1 MATQT
6 PPPTPTPTQT
16 RPAPFTYADYARL
29 PEEVRCEIIDG
40 ELIMAAAPNILHQ
53 RIILNF
59 VRVMEPFI
67 IDNRWG
73 ELFIAPTDVYL
84 SDTNVVQPD
93 LLFVAAARSGIIT
106 EAHIRG
112 APDLVIE
119 IGSPTTVE
127 RDRTVK
133 ADLYARFGVAEYWLC
148 NPTAE
153 TVDVR
158 RLENGRLQLVGHY
171 TRTDWL
177 STPLL
182 PGLQIDLRA
191 VFPC

>member
-1 MATQT
+1 MATQ
-6 PPPTPTPTQT
+6 TQT
-16 RPAPFTYADYARL
+16 RPAQFTYADYARM
-29 PEEVRCEIIDG
+29 PEDVRCEIIDG

-59 VRVMEPFI
+59 VQAMASFI
-67 IDNRWG
+67 TDNRLG

-119 IGSPTTVE
+119 IGSPTTAE

-133 ADLYARFGVAEYWLC
+133 AELYARFGVAEYWLC

-153 TVDVR
+153 TVDAL
-158 RLENGRLQLVGHY
+158 RLENGRLRPAGHY
-171 TRTDWL
+171 TRMDTL

-191 VFPC
+191 VFPR

>member
-6 PPPTPTPTQT
+6 QA
-16 RPAPFTYADYARL
+16 RPSFFTYADYTRM
-29 PEEVRCEIIDG
+29 PEDVRCEIIDG
-40 ELIMAAAPNILHQ
+40 ELIMAAAPSTSHQ
-53 RIILNF
+53 DALLNF
-59 VRVMEPFI
+59 TLILAPFVR
-67 IDNRWG
+67 DHGLGR
-73 ELFIAPTDVYL
+73 LFIAPTDVYL

-119 IGSPTTVE
+119 IGSPTTAE

-133 ADLYARFGVAEYWLC
+133 AELYARFGVAEYWLC

-153 TVDVR
+153 TVDAL
-158 RLENGRLQLVGHY
+158 RLENGRLLPAGHY
-171 TRTDWL
+171 TRMDTL

-191 VFPC
+191 VFPR

>member
-1 MATQT
+1 MATQ
-6 PPPTPTPTQT
+6 TQT
-16 RPAPFTYADYARL
+16 RPAQFTYADYARM
-29 PEEVRCEIIDG
+29 PEDVRCEIIDG

-53 RIILNF
+53 SIALDLAAI
-59 VRVMEPFI
+59 MHPFI
-67 IDNRWG
+67 KGNRLG
-73 ELFIAPTDVYL
+73 RLFIAPTDVYL

-119 IGSPTTVE
+119 IGSPTTAE

-133 ADLYARFGVAEYWLC
+133 AELYARFGVSEYWLC

-153 TVDVR
+153 TVDAL
-158 RLENGRLQLVGHY
+158 RLENGRLLPAGHY
-171 TRTDWL
+171 TRMDTL

-191 VFPC
+191 VFPR